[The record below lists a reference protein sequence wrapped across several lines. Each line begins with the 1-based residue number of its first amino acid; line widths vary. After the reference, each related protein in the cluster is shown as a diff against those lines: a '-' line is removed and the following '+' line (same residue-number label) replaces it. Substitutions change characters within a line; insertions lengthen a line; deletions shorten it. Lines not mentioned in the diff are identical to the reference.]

1 MGLQTE
7 KDELSNSMKAYEE
20 TTQKESDALN
30 KANNQC
36 QQKYEENN
44 EILLTQ
50 INKLKESLEVEKIE
64 KASLEIEIE
73 EKINALVNNHKK
85 EVEILENVSQKD
97 KSELK
102 ILNKERESL
111 LQDIKKLTNEVENTK
126 TLLQTGKKELS
137 ATKDDKDNCDKMVI
151 SSTEKIAQLENVVE
165 KWKKDYSSTETEL
178 VNVKANL
185 IENESIQIESAKTI
199 EDLTLKLKSVTDE
212 NSKLKLSVNPLQKD

>member
-30 KANNQC
+30 KANNRC

-50 INKLKESLEVEKIE
+50 INKLKESLEAEKIE
-64 KASLEIEIE
+64 KASLEIESE

-85 EVEILENVSQKD
+85 EVEILENVRQKD

-102 ILNKERESL
+102 ILSQERESL
-111 LQDIKKLTNEVENTK
+111 LQDIEKLTNEVENTK
-126 TLLQTGKKELS
+126 TLLQTGQKELS

-165 KWKKDYSSTETEL
+165 KK
-178 VNVKANL
+178 
-185 IENESIQIESAKTI
+185 
-199 EDLTLKLKSVTDE
+199 
-212 NSKLKLSVNPLQKD
+212 